1 MQKKIIIF
9 SGDPNSINSEIIYKS
24 LKKIKN
30 SLRKKIYIISNL
42 RLLKE
47 QFKIL
52 KYSIPVVKVANL
64 NEFETS
70 SKLKVL
76 DVNLFFKNP
85 FKVDKKEASKF
96 VKKSLNYAH
105 EIALRKSIKG
115 VINCAIN
122 KELLNLPNVGVTEF
136 LASKSGIKHDS
147 VVMLIKNKNLGVVPL
162 TTHIDVKNISK
173 SINKKVIIR
182 KILTIH
188 NWYLKKFKKKPKI
201 AILGLNPHN
210 SEFKSGS
217 EEMRIII
224 PAISFLKKKGIEIKG
239 PYASDT
245 LFINEYKKFNIIVG
259 MYHDQVLTPFKT
271 LFKFDAINITLGLKY
286 IRVSPDHGTA
296 VPLIK
301 KKIANPLS
309 LINCINFLNNSK

>member
-30 SLRKKIYIISNL
+30 NLRKKIYIISNL

-115 VINCAIN
+115 VIIAR
-122 KELLNLPNVGVTEF
+122 
-136 LASKSGIKHDS
+136 
-147 VVMLIKNKNLGVVPL
+147 LIKN
-162 TTHIDVKNISK
+162 
-173 SINKKVIIR
+173 
-182 KILTIH
+182 
-188 NWYLKKFKKKPKI
+188 Y
-201 AILGLNPHN
+201 
-210 SEFKSGS
+210 
-217 EEMRIII
+217 
-224 PAISFLKKKGIEIKG
+224 
-239 PYASDT
+239 
-245 LFINEYKKFNIIVG
+245 
-259 MYHDQVLTPFKT
+259 
-271 LFKFDAINITLGLKY
+271 
-286 IRVSPDHGTA
+286 
-296 VPLIK
+296 
-301 KKIANPLS
+301 
-309 LINCINFLNNSK
+309 

>member
-173 SINKKVIIR
+173 SINKKVIIG

-188 NWYLKKFKKKPKI
+188 NWYLKKFKRKPKI

-217 EEMRIII
+217 EEMRIIM
-224 PAISFLKKKGIEIKG
+224 PAISFLKKKGVEIKG

-296 VPLIK
+296 VHLIK